1 MKIKIMDNASG
12 YYRSLQ
18 LCGGRGNRCNIFN
31 EKWYEILKKIDGKT
45 LEVET
50 KYLFK
55 DQFNTVPIKDV
66 SEQGLRI
73 MGNMVDEVMDDV
85 RIDKKKCCYCG
96 TVTEN
101 INKKCPKCNKS
112 EYFEEWNFR
121 TMEELFRNRGYDMG
135 GNKYPVDS

>member
-55 DQFNTVPIKDV
+55 DQFNTVPITDV
-66 SEQGLRI
+66 SEQGSRI
-73 MGNMVDEVMDDV
+73 MGNM
-85 RIDKKKCCYCG
+85 KA
-96 TVTEN
+96 
-101 INKKCPKCNKS
+101 
-112 EYFEEWNFR
+112 
-121 TMEELFRNRGYDMG
+121 
-135 GNKYPVDS
+135 

>member
-1 MKIKIMDNASG
+1 
-12 YYRSLQ
+12 
-18 LCGGRGNRCNIFN
+18 
-31 EKWYEILKKIDGKT
+31 
-45 LEVET
+45 
-50 KYLFK
+50 
-55 DQFNTVPIKDV
+55 
-66 SEQGLRI
+66 